1 MIESRLSMQTE
12 SEEVH
17 LTEIINIGGALVM
30 AGKTIT
36 GGAHLTKSTTL
47 GEVFQVHRIKITGA
61 DIGMTDLNL
70 AVQAK
75 PEENLQGVKIQ
86 QIIQTV

>member
-1 MIESRLSMQTE
+1 MQTE

-17 LTEIINIGGALVM
+17 LTEIINTGGALVL

-47 GEVFQVHRIKITGA
+47 GEVFQVLRIKITGA